1 MWHVWET
8 RDDWWGEPMEIDYL
22 EGLGV
27 DGRILLSWI
36 SKKKKGIG
44 RHGIIDLTQDRDRW
58 RTTVNAATN
67 LVVP

>member
-8 RDDWWGEPMEIDYL
+8 RDDWWGEPREIDYL

-36 SKKKKGIG
+36 SKKKMGLG
-44 RHGIIDLTQDRDRW
+44 GMDLSI
-58 RTTVNAATN
+58 
-67 LVVP
+67 